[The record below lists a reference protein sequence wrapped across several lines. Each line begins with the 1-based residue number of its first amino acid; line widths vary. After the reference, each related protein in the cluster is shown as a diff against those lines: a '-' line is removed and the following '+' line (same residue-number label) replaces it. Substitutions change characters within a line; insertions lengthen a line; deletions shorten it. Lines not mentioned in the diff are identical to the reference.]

1 MPRGNELVFLEL
13 FVLLL
18 SLILTVLE
26 VVINTT

>member
-1 MPRGNELVFLEL
+1 MPRGKELVFLEL

-26 VVINTT
+26 VVVDTT